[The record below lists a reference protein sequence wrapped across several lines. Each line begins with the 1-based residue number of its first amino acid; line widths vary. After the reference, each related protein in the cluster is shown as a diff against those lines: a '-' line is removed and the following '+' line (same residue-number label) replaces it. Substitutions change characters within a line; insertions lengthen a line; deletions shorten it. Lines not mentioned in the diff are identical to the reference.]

1 MVLVVIVAFFIGL
14 MVGLI
19 GGIVLISALV
29 VSGENNQ
36 AQVPLNLRE

>member
-1 MVLVVIVAFFIGL
+1 MLVVIVAFIIGL

-19 GGIVLISALV
+19 GGVVLISALV

-36 AQVPLNLRE
+36 AKFH